1 MSSHSKSSLA
11 RQPRSAASSKSL
23 QKAIRILL
31 HLGENGPDMS
41 LTQFASAL
49 RLNKTT
55 VHRLLRAL
63 QKFHLIERNP
73 HSEKY
78 RLGLKFHALGAR
90 SVLWRSLPYDAR
102 PFLVELSRRSG
113 ETAILAIP
121 GAGGIICLDSVNLS
135 SALLTVRLLPG
146 DFIPAHCTAFGRAI
160 LSWLPDPEVRAVL
173 RRWGMYRYTPNT
185 CDNPRDLRYALEVHR
200 RQGYAVE
207 HGEVESGLVSIAAPI
222 LYRGNRIVASIG
234 VSGPKDRFILVHA
247 RMKTDLVKKLAAK
260 LSKLFSRGPADFA
273 TISPPYVS

>member
-1 MSSHSKSSLA
+1 LA

-31 HLGENGPDMS
+31 HSGENGPDMS
-41 LTQFASAL
+41 LSQFASAL

-63 QKFHLIERNP
+63 QEFHLVERNP

-102 PFLVELSRRSG
+102 PFLVELSRRAG

-121 GAGGIICLDSVNLS
+121 G
-135 SALLTVRLLPG
+135 
-146 DFIPAHCTAFGRAI
+146 DFIPA
-160 LSWLPDPEVRAVL
+160 
-173 RRWGMYRYTPNT
+173 
-185 CDNPRDLRYALEVHR
+185 
-200 RQGYAVE
+200 Q
-207 HGEVESGLVSIAAPI
+207 
-222 LYRGNRIVASIG
+222 
-234 VSGPKDRFILVHA
+234 DRFILVHA
-247 RMKTDLVKKLAAK
+247 RMKVDIVKNFAAK

>member
-1 MSSHSKSSLA
+1 LA

-41 LTQFASAL
+41 ISQFASAL

-63 QKFHLIERNP
+63 QEFHLVERNP
-73 HSEKY
+73 HNEKY

-113 ETAILAIP
+113 ATAILAI
-121 GAGGIICLDSVNLS
+121 
-135 SALLTVRLLPG
+135 PG

-160 LSWLPDPEVRAVL
+160 LSWLPETESAPSSVAGAYIVTL
-173 RRWGMYRYTPNT
+173 QTPLT
-185 CDNPRDLRYALEVHR
+185 T
-200 RQGYAVE
+200 
-207 HGEVESGLVSIAAPI
+207 
-222 LYRGNRIVASIG
+222 
-234 VSGPKDRFILVHA
+234 HA
-247 RMKTDLVKKLAAK
+247 ISAT
-260 LSKLFSRGPADFA
+260 LSKCTAVRVAPSSMGR
-273 TISPPYVS
+273 

>member
-1 MSSHSKSSLA
+1 MPTRAKHSLV
-11 RQPRSAASSKSL
+11 RQSRSAASSKSL

-31 HLGENGPDMS
+31 HLGENGPERS
-41 LTQFASAL
+41 LTEFSSAL

-63 QKFHLIERNP
+63 QKFHLVERNP
-73 HSEKY
+73 HNEKY

-90 SVLWRSLPYDAR
+90 AVLWRSLPYDAR
-102 PFLVELSRRSG
+102 PYLVELSRRSD

-135 SALLTVRLLPG
+135 VALLTARLLPG
-146 DFIPAHCTAFGRAI
+146 DFIPAHCTAYGRAI
-160 LSWLPDPEVRAVL
+160 LSWLPNNEVWAIL
-173 RRWGMYRYTPNT
+173 RRRGMHRYTPNT
-185 CDNPRDLRYALEVHR
+185 CDNPRDLFYALEVEHR
-200 RQGYAVE
+200 RGYAAD
-207 HGEVESGLVSIAAPI
+207 HGELEAGLVSFAAPI
-222 LYRGNRIVASIG
+222 LYRGNRIVGSIG
-234 VSGPKDRFILVHA
+234 VSGPKDRFLLVRA
-247 RMKTDLVKKLAAK
+247 KMKIDLVKTFAAR